1 MKRRKKPGIQAV
13 LIGLAL
19 AITVLIFS
27 VQTGYV
33 LFQNQ
38 QLMRRQVED
47 NLRLIAEKEALS
59 LGGRLDSVAAA
70 GEGLAQMITSSTVY
84 NDDDLLRFAE
94 ASLQREPLLTGSGY
108 WFEPNVFKAG
118 EAYHGPYVYKD
129 DKGASVV
136 TWDYSNAE
144 YDYPNTDWYKAGMQ
158 PGVKRV
164 FTAPYYDDVLKV
176 VFMTCTVPIVK
187 EGKTIGTTTADM
199 NLQSIRDSSRAIPVG
214 PGGSAFVVT
223 RDGLPMGMDADIAK
237 DLKEKLADSKDPDL
251 KQLGTA
257 LAANAGKS
265 GVAELKDTKRL
276 AAFAPIGDSG
286 LSVVLMYP
294 LKEALRELNSTL
306 VISMGFFLVALALYG
321 LLLYFAI
328 TRIVARPLLHL
339 DSEAV
344 RFANGDL
351 TLSGKIGRRSGIREI
366 SRLEDSFDNM
376 ADSMR
381 QLIREIRQTGKN
393 LITFSGKV
401 SAAARTT
408 DTEADHI
415 QQTAQELARGAM
427 EQAENTQEGHAHV
440 SEIIKRMEAVSAGT
454 LEARDLLHKTISV
467 MEGGADAVQRQ
478 EGMTRENKLAMEGVR
493 NSVSHLTVA
502 SQEIGQIIDE
512 ISGISEQTNMLA
524 LNAAIEA
531 ARAGEQGRG
540 FAVVAEEVR
549 KLAEK
554 SAISARKVGDLVR
567 LIQDQVH
574 QSVNETEKSAG
585 LVDAQQGAMSHTS
598 GAFRDIGESIRSI
611 GIRIDRMTEQSRD
624 AFAAGGKVAHLIEG
638 LASISEENAAGTE
651 EVAASTEK
659 QGGML
664 KELSE
669 LAESLVSLSGQLEE
683 GINRFRL

>member
-33 LFQNQ
+33 LYQNQ

-59 LGGRLDSVAAA
+59 LGIRLDSVAAA
-70 GEGLAQMITSSTVY
+70 GEGLAQMIASSTVY
-84 NDDDLLRFAE
+84 NDEDLLRYAD
-94 ASLQREPLLTGSGY
+94 ASLKREPLLTGSGY
-108 WFEPNVFKAG
+108 WFEPNAFKAG
-118 EAYHGPYVYKD
+118 ESYHGPYVYKD
-129 DKGASVV
+129 DKGASVI

-187 EGKTIGTTTADM
+187 DGKTIGTTTADM
-199 NLQSIRDSSRAIPVG
+199 NLQGIRESSRAIPVG

-223 RDGLPMGMDADIAK
+223 QDGLPMGMDADIEN
-237 DLKEKLADSKDPDL
+237 DLKEKLADSKDPDM
-251 KQLGTA
+251 KQLGTS
-257 LAANAGKS
+257 LATNAGKS
-265 GVAELKDTKRL
+265 GVAELIASRRL

-286 LSVVLMYP
+286 LSIVLMYP
-294 LKEALRELNSTL
+294 LKEALRELNGTL
-306 VISMGFFLVALALYG
+306 GISLGFFLVALVLYG
-321 LLLYFAI
+321 LLLSFAI

-339 DSEAV
+339 DSEAD

-351 TLSGKIGRRSGIREI
+351 TLSRKAGRSSGIREI
-366 SRLEDSFDNM
+366 SRLEETFGNM

-381 QLIREIRQTGKN
+381 QLILEIRQTGDN
-393 LITFSGKV
+393 LIDFSGKV

-415 QQTAQELARGAM
+415 QQTAHELARGAM

-440 SEIIKRMEAVSAGT
+440 SEIIRRMEGVSAGT
-454 LEARDLLHKTISV
+454 IEARNLLHKTVSV
-467 MEGGADAVQRQ
+467 MEGGAEAVQKQ
-478 EGMTRENKLAMEGVR
+478 EGMTRDNLIAMEGVR
-493 NSVSHLTVA
+493 KSITRLAETSL
-502 SQEIGQIIDE
+502 EIGQIIDE

-554 SAISARKVGDLVR
+554 SAVSARKIGDLVR
-567 LIQDQVH
+567 LIQEQVRL
-574 QSVNETEKSAG
+574 SVSETEKSAG
-585 LVDAQQGAMSHTS
+585 LVDAQQGAMAHTS
-598 GAFRDIGESIRSI
+598 EAFRDIGESVRAI
-611 GIRIDRMTEQSRD
+611 GIRIDGMTEQSRD

-669 LAESLVSLSGQLEE
+669 LAESLVSLSGELEK